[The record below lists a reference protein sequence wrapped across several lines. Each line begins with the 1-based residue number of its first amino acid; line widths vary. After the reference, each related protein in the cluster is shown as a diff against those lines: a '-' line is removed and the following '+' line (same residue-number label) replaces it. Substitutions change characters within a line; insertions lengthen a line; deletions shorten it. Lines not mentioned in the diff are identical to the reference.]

1 MALWFSCKVKYAV
14 QQENG
19 KQTMKS
25 EQYLVDALS
34 FTEAEARLYT
44 ELGSTIPEFMLSSV
58 AKMNLADIFHYDDAE
73 TWYKCK
79 VVYVSVDEKT
89 GKEKKVPNTMLVSA
103 HSAKMAY
110 ERMEESLSTMIV
122 PFEITDINLT
132 AIIEIFPYVS
142 DEKPQAMSSEPNMI
156 APPHAKKA
164 SVSEETARVV
174 SAFEQAEE
182 TAVINEENS

>member
-1 MALWFSCKVKYAV
+1 MALWFSCKVKYAI

-19 KQTMKS
+19 KQLMKS

-44 ELGSTIPEFMLSSV
+44 ELGSTIPEFMLASV
-58 AKMNLADIFHYDDAE
+58 SKMNLADIFHYDDAE

-89 GKEKKVPNTMLVSA
+89 GKEKKVPNVMLVNA
-103 HSAKMAY
+103 HSVKEAH
-110 ERMEESLSTMIV
+110 ERIEESLSTMIV

-132 AIIEIFPYVS
+132 AIIEIFPYVA
-142 DEKPQAMSSEPNMI
+142 DEKPTVQSKITEEDEGL
-156 APPHAKKA
+156 KA
-164 SVSEETARVV
+164 SIPSAV
-174 SAFEQAEE
+174 SAFENEATQAP
-182 TAVINEENS
+182 ENS